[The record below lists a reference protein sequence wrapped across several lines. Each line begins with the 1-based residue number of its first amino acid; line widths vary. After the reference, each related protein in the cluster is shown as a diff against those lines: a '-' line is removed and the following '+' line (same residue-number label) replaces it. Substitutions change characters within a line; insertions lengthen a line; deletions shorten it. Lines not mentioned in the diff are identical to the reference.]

1 MRAATVI
8 INQQSGTARSIDLK
22 EFCDSA
28 RDILGSYQIRPSIRL
43 VNGAEV
49 DDTVREAIS
58 AQPDFIIVGGGDG
71 TIASAAG
78 LLEHTGI
85 PLGILPLG
93 TFNLAA
99 RDHGIPLDLET
110 ALHVL
115 TKAVPQK
122 TSLLRISGK
131 PCLCTCII
139 GFYPRMTRILDEYH
153 GTQWWRKT
161 WHIFKIS
168 IIRFT
173 KSPIY
178 RLGCE
183 REHST
188 TQHRCRML
196 AIVPGAYKNTMGIM
210 PERSS
215 TKPLSAS
222 IYIFKHLT
230 RLQMLRG
237 IFSFLTGRL
246 ADDEDMQTL
255 STREA
260 LLHFERKKEVKI
272 LIDGEVMQIPCPVQV
287 SLEPDSLLVLHPA
300 P

>member
-8 INQQSGTARSIDLK
+8 INQQSGTARSIDLV
-22 EFCDSA
+22 EFCD
-28 RDILGSYQIRPSIRL
+28 RVWDILGSYQIQPSIRL

-49 DDTVREAIS
+49 DYTVREAVAS
-58 AQPDFIIVGGGDG
+58 RPDFIIVGGGDG

-78 LLEHTGI
+78 LLEHTDI
-85 PLGILPLG
+85 PLGILPMG

-99 RDHGIPLDLET
+99 RGHDIPLDLET

-115 TKAVPQK
+115 AKVVPQR
-122 TSLLRISGK
+122 TSLLRISGN

-161 WHIFKIS
+161 WNIFKVS
-168 IIRFT
+168 VFRFT

-178 RLGCE
+178 KLGCE

-188 TQHRCRML
+188 THYRCRML

-215 TKPLSAS
+215 TTPLSAS

-237 IFSFLTGRL
+237 ILSFLTGRL
-246 ADDEDMQTL
+246 AEDEDMQTL

-260 LLHFERKKEVKI
+260 LLHFERKKVVKI
-272 LIDGEVMQIPCPVQV
+272 LIDGEVMQIPSPVKI
-287 SLEPDSLLVLHPA
+287 SLETDSLLVLQPA